1 LAATQK
7 AVELM
12 RLVWTKPA
20 RADVNAIWD
29 YLAERNPYAAE
40 MVDSRILRE
49 VEGLIEFPKRG
60 RPGRVAGTR
69 ELVIPSLPYLV
80 ICGVEPAE
88 VVVYRVVHGAQDI
101 RSWAGT
107 R

>member
-7 AVELM
+7 TVELM

-20 RADVNAIWD
+20 RADVNAIWE

-40 MVDSRILRE
+40 MVDSRILLE

-69 ELVIPSLPYLV
+69 ELVIASLPYLV
-80 ICGVEPAE
+80 VYGVEPVE
-88 VVVYRVVHGAQDI
+88 VVIYRVVHGARDSS
-101 RSWAGT
+101 SWAEQG
-107 R
+107 

>member
-1 LAATQK
+1 
-7 AVELM
+7 M

-49 VEGLIEFPKRG
+49 VEGLITFPKRG

-69 ELVIPSLPYLV
+69 ELVIASLPYLV
-80 ICGVEPAE
+80 VYGVEPAD
-88 VVVYRVVHGAQDI
+88 VVIYRVVHEAQDI
-101 RSWAGT
+101 SSWAGG
-107 R
+107 

>member
-1 LAATQK
+1 
-7 AVELM
+7 M

-20 RADVNAIWD
+20 RADVHAIWD

-80 ICGVEPAE
+80 VYGVETAE
-88 VVVYRVVHGAQDI
+88 VVIYRVVHGAQDI
-101 RSWAGT
+101 STWSGT
-107 R
+107 